1 MALFSKDDT
10 GEKKDTAG
18 APPARKSDE
27 PKPGEPKPDGAKL
40 AEPAPDDW
48 FLPQDSREHLE
59 KLFRDLKDPVRF
71 EVFTQAG
78 VNDPYNAAM
87 TGFVS
92 DLARLSDKLS
102 AEFFIIPGDQAGKRS
117 VERSPTLLIAPDTH
131 RIRYTGTPLGEEART
146 FIAAILL
153 VSAGQSGLSKVS
165 RDLLLGLAEERRVRV
180 FVNPECPYCPGQ
192 AAHAIKAAIERPD
205 LVSAEIVETNEN
217 VDLAQ
222 AYQAR
227 ALPHTD
233 INDQLTQR
241 GLYPE
246 ERFAAEL
253 VALKQAKEPP
263 PEGKGEDKGEGV
275 GVGEEAAL
283 AEAAGPETRR
293 VDLVIVG
300 AGPAGLTAGI
310 YAERSGLK
318 TVVIEKG
325 MVGGQVALTPDV
337 DNYPGIRNVGGIKLM
352 EMIAGHAR
360 DYCTVSEGE
369 ELLEVKVGA
378 DIEAL
383 TSRARYVCRALIL
396 ATGAQSKFLGVPGE
410 KAFYGRGVSVCASC
424 DGWAY
429 KGKEVILVG
438 GGDSALTEALHLRH
452 LGVGVTIVHRRGQF
466 RAQERLQASVR
477 EAKIPVL
484 WDTAVEEFLGRD
496 QVLTGVRLRDLK
508 TGEVTEKKVDGAFI
522 AIGWKPNTGIAEQL
536 GAALDE
542 RGYIRVDRHMRTNIP
557 RIYAA
562 GDVIGGVQQI
572 VTAVGEGATAAL
584 SVFEDIAN
592 PYWKKGE

>member
-10 GEKKDTAG
+10 EKKKDTAG
-18 APPARKSDE
+18 APHEPNPDAQKPDV
-27 PKPGEPKPDGAKL
+27 PKPGE
-40 AEPAPDDW
+40 AEPVEPEPDDW
-48 FLPQDSREHLE
+48 FLPRDSREHLE
-59 KLFRDLKDPVRF
+59 KLFQDLKAPVRF

-78 VNDPYNAAM
+78 VNDPYNRAM
-87 TGFVS
+87 TRFVI
-92 DLARLSDKLS
+92 DLTRLSDRLK
-102 AEFFIIPGDQAGKRS
+102 AEFFPIPGDQAGKRA
-117 VERSPTLLIAPDTH
+117 VERSPTLLIAPDTY

-146 FIAAILL
+146 FIEAILL
-153 VSAGQSGLSKVS
+153 VSAGRSGLSAVS
-165 RDLLLGLAEERRVRV
+165 RDLLSGLEEERRVRV

-217 VDLAQ
+217 VDLAREYK
-222 AYQAR
+222 AS

-233 INDQLTQR
+233 INGQLTQR

-246 ERFAAEL
+246 ERFTAEL
-253 VALKQAKEPP
+253 VALKEAKDLPA
-263 PEGKGEDKGEGV
+263 KD
-275 GVGEEAAL
+275 EEKAPAE
-283 AEAAGPETRR
+283 AEAAGSETRR

-369 ELLEVKVGA
+369 ELLEVKVGE
-378 DIEAL
+378 DIEAV
-383 TSRARYVCRALIL
+383 TSRARYLCRALIL
-396 ATGAQSKFLGVPGE
+396 TTGAQSKFLGVPGE

-429 KGKEVILVG
+429 KGKKVIMVG
-438 GGDSALTEALHLRH
+438 GGDSALTEALHLHH
-452 LGVGVTIVHRRGQF
+452 LGVDVTIVHRRGEF
-466 RAQERLQASVR
+466 RAQKQLQASIQQ
-477 EAKIPVL
+477 AGIPVI
-484 WDTAVEEFLGRD
+484 WDTAVEEFLGQD
-496 QVLTGVRLRDLK
+496 QVLTKVRLRNLK
-508 TGEVTEKKVDGAFI
+508 TGEATDKAVDGAFI
-522 AIGWKPNTGIAEQL
+522 AIGWKPNTAIAKQL
-536 GAALDE
+536 GVGLDE
-542 RGYIRVDRHMRTNIP
+542 RGYIRVDRHMRTSIP

-584 SVFEDIAN
+584 SVFEDISN

>member
-1 MALFSKDDT
+1 MALFSKD
-10 GEKKDTAG
+10 GAGKNKEKAG
-18 APPARKSDE
+18 APHQPDPDMPKPGAPDPDE
-27 PKPGEPKPDGAKL
+27 PKLEY
-40 AEPAPDDW
+40 PAPDDW
-48 FLPQDSREHLE
+48 FLPRDSREHLE
-59 KLFRDLKDPVRF
+59 KLFQDLKAPVRF

-78 VNDPYNAAM
+78 VNAPYNAAM
-87 TGFVS
+87 TGFVR
-92 DLARLSDKLS
+92 DLTRLSDKLA
-102 AEFFIIPGDQAGKRS
+102 AEFFPIPGDQAGKRS
-117 VERSPTLLIAPDTH
+117 AERSPTLLIAPDTY

-153 VSAGQSGLSKVS
+153 VSAGQSGLSAVS
-165 RDLLLGLAEERRVRV
+165 RDLLFGLAEERRVRV

-217 VDLAQ
+217 VDLAR
-222 AYQAR
+222 AYQAS

-233 INDQLTQR
+233 INDRLTQR

-246 ERFAAEL
+246 ERFIAEL
-253 VALKQAKEPP
+253 VSLEESKPP
-263 PEGKGEDKGEGV
+263 AREQ
-275 GVGEEAAL
+275 EAAAQAP

-293 VDLVIVG
+293 VDLVIIG

-369 ELLEVKVGA
+369 ELLEVKVGR

-383 TSRARYVCRALIL
+383 TSRTRYLCRALIL
-396 ATGAQSKFLGVPGE
+396 ATGAQSRFLGVPGE

-429 KGKEVILVG
+429 KGKEVVMVG
-438 GGDSALTEALHLRH
+438 GGDSALTEALHLHH
-452 LGVGVTIVHRRGQF
+452 LGVGVTIVHRRGEF

-484 WDTAVEEFLGRD
+484 WDTAVEEFLGQD
-496 QVLTGVRLRDLK
+496 QALTKVRLRNLK
-508 TGEVTEKKVDGAFI
+508 TGETSEKAVDGAFI
-522 AIGWKPNTGIAEQL
+522 AIGWKPNTEIAKQL

-542 RGYIRVDRHMRTNIP
+542 RGYIRVDRHMRTSIP